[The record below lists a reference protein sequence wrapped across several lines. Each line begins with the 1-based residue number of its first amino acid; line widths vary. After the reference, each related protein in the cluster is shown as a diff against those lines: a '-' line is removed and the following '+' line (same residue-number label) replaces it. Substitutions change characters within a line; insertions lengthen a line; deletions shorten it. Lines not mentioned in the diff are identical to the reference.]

1 VRSETGRR
9 GDSAIGPLK
18 AALWLEFRAGRPDL
32 AGMDFVTVYRAFNPA
47 DAELVRS
54 RLEANEFFVNMK
66 NENAALSM
74 DGYAMAV
81 GGILVQVPEDQAAS
95 ARKLLES

>member
-1 VRSETGRR
+1 VKTDVVR
-9 GDSAIGPLK
+9 
-18 AALWLEFRAGRPDL
+18 
-32 AGMDFVTVYRAFNPA
+32 MDFVTVYRAFNPA

-54 RLEANEFFVNMK
+54 RLEANEFLVNMK

-81 GGILVQVPEDQAAS
+81 GGIMVQVPEDQVES
-95 ARKLLES
+95 ARALIESKDPS